1 MMTASTAVNTKIK
14 KGVLNNSGELTNDP
28 EIVTKQYNINHNS
41 SLYIA
46 NIGNVV
52 TWNNAILRISRII
65 KK

>member
-1 MMTASTAVNTKIK
+1 MTASTAVNTKIK

-52 TWNNAILRISRII
+52 T
-65 KK
+65 